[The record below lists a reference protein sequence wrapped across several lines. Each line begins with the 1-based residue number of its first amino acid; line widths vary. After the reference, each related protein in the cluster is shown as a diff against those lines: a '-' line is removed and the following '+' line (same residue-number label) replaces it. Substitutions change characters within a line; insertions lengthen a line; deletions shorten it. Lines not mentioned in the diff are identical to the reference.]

1 MGIIW
6 DITKAIKGAAK
17 SVKNFFTI
25 NDDEPSTVE
34 TPQTL
39 NQQVNTWTIKRMPTN
54 NVGSFANNLNQT
66 TPFSSQNGNILTS
79 TDSVDNK
86 DDMAENK
93 SFKDKVKDWF
103 SNAKQDVSNFF
114 TRENAKSKMNE
125 EYNKDKKH
133 VFLWYNPILSSA
145 YELKP
150 KDEGAFNERLN
161 MYIQEI
167 NDANTYEE
175 QLAAQD
181 RFIND
186 VKWQFKSSRVAVRPE
201 GSSPVWLGS
210 NYVTKDKFTDD
221 ELETLKNNNIW
232 SWDYDVTKEDI
243 LTYLST
249 ISDNEQ
255 LSSNLSLKYKDD
267 LNKYRNPKEAD
278 WDEEINEIVWNF
290 RDKIFGDWTIEAK
303 TKSVLNSEVVG
314 AAIRNY
320 NDIAQDFTN
329 RALPSIEYLKKYAD
343 EAKETPE
350 LQRTQAQLDII
361 DAYNTAVKLFNQWAV
376 NRKNYIM
383 RELNEW
389 VKDWNIVDALDR
401 FEDWSSL
408 NDVLTDWMFEI
419 SWLER
424 SWPRWM
430 DISDIDII
438 RKYTNEAVYNYKK
451 ATEWNVAKRVWNWL
465 EHVEEPIWFA
475 LWEAGQQLTVWTI
488 NFFNMFT
495 GKWQAATSAYLDSDF
510 SVWKLIETDDGAN
523 MRTIKKYALQF
534 LEYAPEWIA
543 NIIPDI
549 ALIAASWWGS
559 APLLLRKVWQ
569 LSKVSRLVKVQKA
582 VEDARKAYQVVDKT
596 LTWLEKVG
604 RIWEELGNINTR
616 WKRTINIA
624 DRILTQT
631 AIWQH
636 MDAQLSTFDT
646 EPYSTTSFWLS
657 IWWSLLWDI
666 LPEAKD
672 LYWIFRNWTK
682 WWKAL
687 TKWTWVWDL
696 VDFISQSD
704 ENANAIASAMWKRKA
719 TFTEQE
725 LKDYVRTFAQVT
737 DAAKVAYEWLS
748 AEGKVAA
755 NQWTKELM
763 YNYVKQNY
771 WANSMVWKAVRDI
784 LVNKNTSPADII
796 KYTWSIP
803 GIVEIWPYKSVIR
816 LTHWTLAWVEAKGW
830 WFYSAALDAVDGWFG
845 DKVMRW
851 FTYKDIQDLSKI
863 KWYEDTFKNRDE
875 LFRKVES
882 KAKDWSTI
890 ERWFLTEKWLDNFWL
905 EAKNLTLDS
914 LWISLSEAE
923 NVKEILK
930 EKMAWLKW
938 SKLSENT
945 INELADGGW
954 YNEVVKDVKNVLCD

>member
-6 DITKAIKGAAK
+6 DIGKFFKGAYNT
-17 SVKNFFTI
+17 VKNAITG
-25 NDDEPSTVE
+25 DDDKPTTVE
-34 TPQTL
+34 KPQTL
-39 NQQVNTWTIKRMPTN
+39 NQQVNTWTIKKTPTT
-54 NVGSFANNLNQT
+54 NVGSFANNSNQA
-66 TPFSSQNGNILTS
+66 PMSVLPRENILTS
-79 TDSVDNK
+79 RNENK

-93 SFKDKVKDWF
+93 SFKDKMKDWF

-114 TRENAKSKMNE
+114 TRENATLKMNE

-161 MYIQEI
+161 MYEQELAT
-167 NDANTYEE
+167 ANTYEE
-175 QLAAQD
+175 QLAAQN
-181 RFIND
+181 RFIDD

-201 GSSPVWLGS
+201 GSSYIWLGS

-255 LSSNLSLKYKDD
+255 LSSNLSKKYKDE
-267 LNKYRNPKEAD
+267 LTVSRKPQTE
-278 WDEEINEIVWNF
+278 DEELSNITAQF
-290 RDKIFGDWTIEAK
+290 RDKMFWDWTIEAK

-329 RALPSIEYLKKYAD
+329 RALPSIEYLKRYAD

-361 DAYNTAVKLFNQWAV
+361 EAYNTALKLFNQGAI

-401 FEDWSSL
+401 FKDWSSL
-408 NDVLTDWMFEI
+408 NDVLIDWMLEI
-419 SWLER
+419 SWLSKNWLER
-424 SWPRWM
+424 A
-430 DISDIDII
+430 DKSDIDII
-438 RKYTNEAVYNYKK
+438 RKYTNDAVYNYKK
-451 ATEWNVAKRVWNWL
+451 ATETNWAKRVWNWL
-465 EHVEEPIWFA
+465 EHAEEPLWYA
-475 LWEAGQQLTVWTI
+475 LWEAWQQLAIWTI

-510 SVWKLIETDDGAN
+510 SIWKLIETDDGAN

-534 LEYAPEWIA
+534 AEYAPEWVA

-549 ALIAASWWGS
+549 VLIAATWWGS
-559 APLLLRKVWQ
+559 APTLLRKVWQ
-569 LSKVSRLVKVQKA
+569 LAKVSRFIKVQNA
-582 VEDARKAYQVVDKT
+582 VNKIRKASRAVDVSLK
-596 LTWLEKVG
+596 WLERVG
-604 RIWEELGNINTR
+604 KIWEELWNIDSK
-616 WKRTINIA
+616 WKRIINIA
-624 DRILTQT
+624 DRWLTQF

-646 EPYSTTSFWLS
+646 EPYSDTSFKLS
-657 IWWSLLWDI
+657 IYWSVLGDL
-666 LPEAKD
+666 LPEVKD
-672 LYWIFRNWTK
+672 FYWIFRNWLK

-687 TKWTWVWDL
+687 TKWAWVWDL

-704 ENANAIASAMWKRKA
+704 ENADAIARAMWKRKA

-725 LKDYVRTFAQVT
+725 LKDYVRTFAEVS
-737 DAAKVAYEWLS
+737 DAAKQAYEGLS
-748 AEGKVAA
+748 KEWKVAA

-771 WANSMVWKAVRDI
+771 WANSMVGKAVRDI
-784 LVNKNTSPADII
+784 LINKNTSPADII

-830 WFYSAALDAVDGWFG
+830 WFYNAALDSIDGWFG

-851 FTYKDIQDLSKI
+851 FTYEDIQNLSKI
-863 KWYEDTFKNRDE
+863 KWYEDTLKNRHS
-875 LFRKVES
+875 LFRKVET
-882 KAKDWSTI
+882 KWPDGNTRT
-890 ERWFLTEKWLDNFWL
+890 RWFLTEDWLDNFWL
-905 EAKNLTLDS
+905 EAKSLTLES
-914 LWISLSEAE
+914 LWVKLSEAE
-923 NVKEILK
+923 NVREVLK
-930 EKMAWLKW
+930 EKMAWLEW
-938 SKLSENT
+938 SKLSKWT
-945 INELADGGW
+945 VDELADGGW
-954 YNEVVKDVKNVLCD
+954 YNEVVKDIKNILWC